1 MSVLVWLL
9 VPVLIG
15 VAAVAFLAY
24 RNGRIGRG
32 GSMEDEMRQFRRGLD
47 ALDPA
52 NDPLRRRQLERDQE
66 LQQKAQK
73 MQNQA
78 AKSRSPGPPTP
89 PPGS

>member
-15 VAAVAFLAY
+15 VAAIAFVAL
-24 RNGRIGRG
+24 RNARSGRA

-52 NDPLRRRQLERDQE
+52 NDPLRRRVLEQE
-66 LQQKAQK
+66 QRRQKADQK
-73 MQNQA
+73 
-78 AKSRSPGPPTP
+78 RSANP
-89 PPGS
+89 PPSR

>member
-15 VAAVAFLAY
+15 VAAVAFAAF

-52 NDPLRRRQLERDQE
+52 NDPLRKRQLDLRVEQDLKKKKSE
-66 LQQKAQK
+66 QKR
-73 MQNQA
+73 N
-78 AKSRSPGPPTP
+78 
-89 PPGS
+89 

>member
-66 LQQKAQK
+66 LHQKALK
-73 MQNQA
+73 LQNQG
-78 AKSRSPGPPTP
+78 AKSRPPRPPTP